1 MKKIK
6 LLNLGG
12 TITSVRDPKTG
23 GLRSGSLTGE
33 ELIEQSGLGS
43 LNLNLD
49 IENFKSLP
57 STEISLEDLREVK
70 ARIDEIISQGEF
82 EGIVITH
89 GTDTMEETAYM
100 LNLIVDA
107 KIPIVMTGSQRSIKD
122 LGFDGSGNI
131 RDAIIVASDNA
142 SQGKGVLLVFN
153 QEILPAKFAFKSNS
167 TGLRGFTAQGTGP
180 LGNVYGGEANYYY
193 DISPNKTLEILDK
206 PFTNKV
212 YLFKMAL
219 DYPIDIIEAAI
230 ENSCDGIVLEGFGIG
245 AVTPDTQD
253 VLEKAISKG
262 IPVVLTT
269 RSETGGVRALY
280 ASKGAGVQLK
290 DLGVIFE
297 SEISGVKA
305 RLKLIALLNSRFKN
319 ELEEHWLEY

>member
-212 YLFKMAL
+212 YL
-219 DYPIDIIEAAI
+219 D
-230 ENSCDGIVLEGFGIG
+230 
-245 AVTPDTQD
+245 
-253 VLEKAISKG
+253 
-262 IPVVLTT
+262 
-269 RSETGGVRALY
+269 
-280 ASKGAGVQLK
+280 
-290 DLGVIFE
+290 
-297 SEISGVKA
+297 
-305 RLKLIALLNSRFKN
+305 
-319 ELEEHWLEY
+319 

>member
-23 GLRSGSLTGE
+23 DLRSGSLTGE
-33 ELIEQSGLGS
+33 ELIEQSGLGN

-57 STEISLEDLREVK
+57 STEISLQDLREVK
-70 ARIDEIISQGEF
+70 VRLDDIIGQGEF
-82 EGIVITH
+82 QGIVITH

-131 RDAIIVASDNA
+131 RDAIIVASDEK
-142 SQGKGVLLVFN
+142 SIGKGILVVFD
-153 QEILPAKFAFKSNS
+153 QDILPAQFVYKSNS
-167 TGLRGFTAQGTGP
+167 TGLKGFTTQGTGP
-180 LGNVYGGEANYYY
+180 IGVVYGEIATYYY
-193 DISPNKTLEILDK
+193 DYKPKKTLQVLDK
-206 PFTNKV
+206 PFNNKV
-212 YLFKMAL
+212 YLFRMAL
-219 DYPIDIIEAAI
+219 DYPIDIIESAI
-230 ENSCDGIVLEGFGIG
+230 ENNCAGIVLEGFGVG
-245 AVTPDTQD
+245 AVTPASQD

-269 RSETGGVRALY
+269 RSETGGVRAVY

-305 RLKLIALLNSRFKN
+305 RLKLIAMLNSPFKD
-319 ELEEHWLEY
+319 ELEKHWLEY